1 MATLN
6 HIFLSWQTDD
16 GKKINQNNHNS
27 AFFISLVFA
36 VAIAKILASFFKPV
50 VLSFLISFLFIPLI
64 KRLNI
69 KCRIPWTLA
78 ILIVYVIFFG
88 IFIGLSNILAASI
101 ESILKAIPEYNTR
114 FISIY
119 NKLSQALDANSKILF
134 FFDLNTDKSLIQNLF
149 EQLNIFSALKQVAI
163 NFTGG
168 FFTFTKTLFLVI
180 LLSFFLLT
188 EMHFTRRKI
197 NTAFEGNN
205 LKRVHKIVNNV
216 ISEITHFITIKFIIS
231 LATGIVITL
240 ACCAIK
246 MDFPLVWGFFAFAMN
261 FIPTFGSII
270 SCVITIMFSI
280 LQFYPSPLP
289 IVVISLILVT
299 TNFALGNIIEP
310 KIEGENLGLSPF
322 IILLS
327 LSFWGWLWGILGM
340 LIAVPLMVIVKIFCE
355 NISFLN
361 PIAIFIGGNPKDK
374 QSSKESNA

>member
-1 MATLN
+1 MSDKNQQKST
-6 HIFLSWQTDD
+6 
-16 GKKINQNNHNS
+16 KIIILLL
-27 AFFISLVFA
+27 FFIALVFA
-36 VAIAKILASFFKPV
+36 VAITKILASFFKPV
-50 VLSFLISFLFIPLI
+50 VLAFLISFLFFPLI

-78 ILIVYVIFFG
+78 ILIVYIIFFG
-88 IFIGLSNILAASI
+88 VFIGLSNILAASI
-101 ESILKAIPEYNTR
+101 ESILKAIPEYNNR

-119 NKLSQALDANSKILF
+119 KKLSETLDANSKFLF
-134 FFDLNTDKSLIQNLF
+134 FFNLNTDKSLIQNLF
-149 EQLNIFSALKQVAI
+149 EQLNIFSALKQAAI

-168 FFTFTKTLFLVI
+168 FLTFTKTLFLVI
-180 LLSFFLLT
+180 LLSFFLLA

-205 LKRVHKIVNNV
+205 LKRVHKIINNV

-231 LATGIVITL
+231 LATGIVITV

-270 SCVITIMFSI
+270 SSVVTILFSI

-289 IVVISLILVT
+289 VVIISLVMIT
-299 TNFALGNIIEP
+299 TNFALGNILEP

-322 IILLS
+322 IILIS

-355 NISFLN
+355 NISFLQ
-361 PIAIFIGGNPKDK
+361 PIAIFIGGNPK
-374 QSSKESNA
+374 